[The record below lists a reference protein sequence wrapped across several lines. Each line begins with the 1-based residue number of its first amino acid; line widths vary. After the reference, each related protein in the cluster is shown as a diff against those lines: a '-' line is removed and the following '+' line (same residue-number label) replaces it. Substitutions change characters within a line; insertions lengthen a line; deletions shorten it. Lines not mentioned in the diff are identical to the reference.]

1 MADRMDRIN
10 ALLMREIGEAF
21 SRLITEAGFNRA
33 AVTLTHVE
41 TSRNLRNA
49 SVGVSVRGT
58 PHEQAFAMQ
67 CIRRARP
74 AIQKAINTDLH
85 IKYTPVL
92 HFQLDQALQK
102 GDHVLAVLDELAH
115 KEPHLDEMPD
125 TEQSEDDA
133 HFQ

>member
-21 SRLITEAGFNRA
+21 SRLITETGFNRA

-41 TSRNLRNA
+41 TARNLRTA
-49 SVGVSVRGT
+49 KVGVSVLGS
-58 PHEQAFAMQ
+58 PAEQAFAMQ

-74 AIQKAINTDLH
+74 AIQKTINTDLH

-92 HFQLDQALQK
+92 HFELDQALQK

-115 KEPHLDEMPD
+115 QEHHPDLTLDTDPPD
-125 TEQSEDDA
+125 DDA
-133 HFQ
+133 SAR